1 MGEATPGCF
10 IEVVEFRQQL
20 SGGFGTS
27 HTPRGSR
34 ESTIKAASWISLAP
48 TASMRPTCLLSSL
61 LALSASVAAL
71 APPVSDTVGQGTAHV
86 GEPIHHANR
95 LLGPTASVF
104 IGPLNGSPSQCG
116 TTILETDLSVLIS
129 PDVFEGGA
137 RCGDDVT
144 VTRMCLLFP

>member
-1 MGEATPGCF
+1 
-10 IEVVEFRQQL
+10 
-20 SGGFGTS
+20 
-27 HTPRGSR
+27 
-34 ESTIKAASWISLAP
+34 
-48 TASMRPTCLLSSL
+48 MRPTCLLSSL

-71 APPVSDTVGQGTAHV
+71 APPVSDTGGQ
-86 GEPIHHANR
+86 
-95 LLGPTASVF
+95 ASVF

-144 VTRMCLLFP
+144 VTLGGRSVALRVAGECVCIASSIEMTEAAFTALGADIAPRYSQLGVRL

>member
-1 MGEATPGCF
+1 
-10 IEVVEFRQQL
+10 
-20 SGGFGTS
+20 
-27 HTPRGSR
+27 
-34 ESTIKAASWISLAP
+34 
-48 TASMRPTCLLSSL
+48 MRPTYVLSSL

-71 APPVSDTVGQGTAHV
+71 APPISDTVGQGTAHIV
-86 GEPIHHANR
+86 ELIHPANR

-144 VTRMCLLFP
+144 VTLGGRSVALKVAGECVCIASSIEMTEAAFTALGAQISRPVTVNWVFD

>member
-1 MGEATPGCF
+1 
-10 IEVVEFRQQL
+10 
-20 SGGFGTS
+20 
-27 HTPRGSR
+27 
-34 ESTIKAASWISLAP
+34 
-48 TASMRPTCLLSSL
+48 MRPTCLPSSL

-71 APPVSDTVGQGTAHV
+71 APPVSDTVGQ
-86 GEPIHHANR
+86 
-95 LLGPTASVF
+95 ASVF

-144 VTRMCLLFP
+144 VTLGGRSVALKVAGECVCIASSIEMTEAAFTALGAQISRPVTVNWVFD